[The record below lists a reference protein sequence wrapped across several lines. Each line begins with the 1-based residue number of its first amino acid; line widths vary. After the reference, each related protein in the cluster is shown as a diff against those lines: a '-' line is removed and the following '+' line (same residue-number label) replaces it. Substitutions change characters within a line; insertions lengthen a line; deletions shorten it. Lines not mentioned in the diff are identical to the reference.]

1 MNDNSEHVVWLTI
14 TSLFALIYTK
24 VNAPHYWNAEY
35 DDKENRL
42 CLAW

>member
-14 TSLFALIYTK
+14 TSLFAIIYTE
-24 VNAPHYWNAEY
+24 VNDTHYWNAEY
-35 DDKENRL
+35 DDKEKRL